1 MQINDNQDFKDPEE
15 FLLPEREYQP
25 TDASMNSLDKLTD
38 NTSEDEL
45 FLLIDNRDS
54 KCTSKS
60 DDSDENQLGRIQSSS
75 LLEKL
80 DSCSFD
86 TLNKELYS
94 KLNEM
99 TQLLHHEK
107 SLIHQIKAKNARY
120 KTENNLYNLKF
131 LSKNVEL
138 EVDDIQKRLQD
149 FANGI
154 IRDEQNLFATKVKIG
169 KCSAEMKSLKHLIK
183 EQETVKSSSKQQ
195 FQFVTRIVEFSNK
208 NETMIV

>member
-1 MQINDNQDFKDPEE
+1 
-15 FLLPEREYQP
+15 
-25 TDASMNSLDKLTD
+25 
-38 NTSEDEL
+38 
-45 FLLIDNRDS
+45 
-54 KCTSKS
+54 
-60 DDSDENQLGRIQSSS
+60 
-75 LLEKL
+75 
-80 DSCSFD
+80 
-86 TLNKELYS
+86 
-94 KLNEM
+94 M

-131 LSKNVEL
+131 LGKNFEL

-169 KCSAEMKSLKHLIK
+169 KCSAEMESLKQLIK
-183 EQETVKSSSKQQ
+183 EQELVKSSAKQQ